1 MARFKP
7 FGYGA
12 IATVLVEISLVHN
25 KAKLVRKGDE
35 FFVISTRCSGKSYP
49 LAVRDGMEKIR

>member
-12 IATVLVEISLVHN
+12 IAAVLVEISLVHN
-25 KAKLVRKGDE
+25 KAKLVRKDDE
-35 FFVISTRCSGKSYP
+35 FIVISTLRSGMS
-49 LAVRDGMEKIR
+49 